1 MYILQYLKAIT
12 EVHICYRSFHRAIT
26 LDTLL
31 CTGSRLTAGKLSLW
45 MWHRQ
50 RPRLT
55 KCWIAW
61 WVKRWEF
68 YEEGTKIRIQKG
80 EKTNKQKKHLKSNPL
95 KYKLFSFQIKI
106 MRLILEQSAFRVP
119 ANYWRPLLEKLELPV
134 KLSLPKWDKRN
145 LNFGIPYWNDFSPP
159 HYINSYLG
167 EQRITTLVL
176 PCPWCLWCNKLERK
190 NTCQI

>member
-1 MYILQYLKAIT
+1 MYREQT
-12 EVHICYRSFHRAIT
+12 DSWQ
-26 LDTLL
+26 TLL
-31 CTGSRLTAGKLSLW
+31 VNVTQTTATTNKMLNCMMSEKMGILW
-45 MWHRQ
+45 RRYQ
-50 RPRLT
+50 NKDTERR
-55 KCWIAW
+55 
-61 WVKRWEF
+61 
-68 YEEGTKIRIQKG
+68 
-80 EKTNKQKKHLKSNPL
+80 KTNKQKKHLKSNPL

-159 HYINSYLG
+159 NYINSYLG